1 MRKGKNELKE
11 KYIYKWLMKICKQ
24 NMSVKRK
31 RKREKDL
38 EFAKGINIL
47 DFIASEGWLNRWKK
61 GAGLLFGLVN
71 RGPILL
77 I

>member
-1 MRKGKNELKE
+1 
-11 KYIYKWLMKICKQ
+11 MKICKQ
-24 NMSVKRK
+24 NMSVQRK

-47 DFIASEGWLNRWKK
+47 EFIASEGWLNRRKK
-61 GAGLLFGLVN
+61 GAGLLFGLMHG
-71 RGPILL
+71 GPTPL